1 MQMKITLNDEVR
13 EIESGTTLA
22 GLLGQLGLQAK
33 FVAVEVNL
41 EVVPRDRHGECVLR
55 DGDQLE
61 LVTLV
66 GGG

>member
-1 MQMKITLNDEVR
+1 MKITLNDEAR
-13 EIESGTTLA
+13 DIEPGTTLA
-22 GLLGQLGLQAK
+22 GLLEELGLPSK

-41 EVVPRDRHGECVLR
+41 EVVPRGRHSECVLR
-55 DGDQLE
+55 EGDRLE